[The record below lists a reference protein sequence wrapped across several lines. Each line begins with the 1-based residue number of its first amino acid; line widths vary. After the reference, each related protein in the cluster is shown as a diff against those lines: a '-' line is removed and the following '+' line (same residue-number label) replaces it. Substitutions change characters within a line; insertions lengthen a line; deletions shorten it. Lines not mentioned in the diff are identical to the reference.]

1 VGLSTDPADFAAK
14 HLGGL
19 ASVLTSMP
27 TEKLAEAIRMLD
39 QARSEDRQVLIA
51 GNGGSASTASHMA
64 ADLMKTVAQ
73 NGGRSFRI
81 IALTDNVPLLTAFG
95 NDVGFDEIFS
105 GQLSVLGREGDVLVV
120 ISGSGNSANIVKAVE
135 TAQNAGIHTI
145 GFLGMSGGKVA
156 EMVDVSVVVP
166 SAEYAYIEDAHL
178 ALNHLIA
185 TYFAKNAGLGGE

>member
-1 VGLSTDPADFAAK
+1 VGLSTNPVDFAVK
-14 HLGGL
+14 HLDGL

-27 TEKLAEAIRMLD
+27 TEKLAEAIKMLD

-95 NDVGFDEIFS
+95 NDMGFDEIFS

-135 TAQNAGIHTI
+135 TARDAGLHTI
-145 GFLGMSGGKVA
+145 GFLGMGGGKVA
-156 EMVDVSVVVP
+156 EMVDVPVVVP
-166 SAEYAYIEDAHL
+166 SEEYAYIEDAHL
-178 ALNHLIA
+178 ALNHLMA
-185 TYFAKNAGLGGE
+185 TYFANSAGHG

>member
-1 VGLSTDPADFAAK
+1 MAPSTDLADFVVK
-14 HLGGL
+14 HLDGL
-19 ASVLTSMP
+19 ASVLTAMP
-27 TEKLAEAIRMLD
+27 ADKLAEAIKVLE

-105 GQLSVLGREGDVLVV
+105 GQLSVLGRKGDVLVV

-135 TAQNAGIHTI
+135 TARDTGIHTI
-145 GFLGMSGGKVA
+145 GFLGMGGGKVA

-166 SAEYAYIEDAHL
+166 SDKYAYIEDAHL
-178 ALNHLIA
+178 AMNHLIA
-185 TYFAKNAGLGGE
+185 TYFANNAGHD

>member
-1 VGLSTDPADFAAK
+1 VASSTDPADFVVK
-14 HLGGL
+14 HLDGL
-19 ASVLTSMP
+19 ASVLTAMP
-27 TEKLAEAIRMLD
+27 ADKLAEAIKMLE

-105 GQLSVLGREGDVLVV
+105 GQLSVLGRKGDVLVV

-135 TAQNAGIHTI
+135 TARDTDIRTI
-145 GFLGMSGGKVA
+145 GFLGMGGGKVA

-166 SAEYAYIEDAHL
+166 SDKYAYIEDAHL
-178 ALNHLIA
+178 AMNHLIA
-185 TYFAKNAGLGGE
+185 TYFANNAGHD

>member
-1 VGLSTDPADFAAK
+1 MGSTIDPSDFVVK
-14 HLGGL
+14 HLDGL

-27 TEKLAEAIRMLD
+27 VDKLSETIKMLD

-81 IALTDNVPLLTAFG
+81 IALTDNVPLMTAFG

-120 ISGSGNSANIVKAVE
+120 ISGSGNSANIVKAVK
-135 TAQNAGIHTI
+135 AARDAGIHTI
-145 GFLGMSGGKVA
+145 GFLGMGGGTVA
-156 EMVDVSVVVP
+156 KMVDVSVIVP
-166 SAEYAYIEDAHL
+166 SSEYPYIEDVHL

-185 TYFAKNAGLGGE
+185 SYFSQNSGLGSA

>member
-1 VGLSTDPADFAAK
+1 MASSTDPADFVVK
-14 HLGGL
+14 HLDGL
-19 ASVLTSMP
+19 ASVLTAMP
-27 TEKLAEAIRMLD
+27 ADKLAEAIKMLE

-105 GQLSVLGREGDVLVV
+105 GQLSVLGRKGDVLVV

-135 TAQNAGIHTI
+135 TARDTDIRTI
-145 GFLGMSGGKVA
+145 GFLGMGGGKVA

-166 SAEYAYIEDAHL
+166 SDKYAYIEDAHL
-178 ALNHLIA
+178 AMNHLIA
-185 TYFAKNAGLGGE
+185 TYFANNAGHD

>member
-1 VGLSTDPADFAAK
+1 MALSTDPAEFVVN
-14 HLGGL
+14 HLDGL

-27 TEKLAEAIRMLD
+27 TDKLAEAIKMLD
-39 QARSEDRQVLIA
+39 KARSEDRQVLIA

-81 IALTDNVPLLTAFG
+81 VALTDNVPLLTAFG

-120 ISGSGNSANIVKAVE
+120 ISGSGNSTNIVKAVE
-135 TAQNAGIHTI
+135 TARDAGIHTI
-145 GFLGMSGGKVA
+145 GLLGMGGGKVA
-156 EMVDVSVVVP
+156 AIVDVSVVVP
-166 SAEYAYIEDAHL
+166 SDKYAYIEDAHL

-185 TYFAKNAGLGGE
+185 TYFSNNAGPK